1 MTEGNKINEMTEIQ
15 NKLYIEIEEDIETL
29 ITYKFR
35 GQLRII
41 RPDDNP
47 DYINDLF
54 NQKNIF
60 IVCFDDSKEVL
71 KELKQ
76 TKIPYKILPCY
87 YYDEFDT
94 VLMKMSK

>member
-1 MTEGNKINEMTEIQ
+1 MTEENKMTEIQ
-15 NKLYIEIEEDIETL
+15 NKLYMEIEDDIESL

-60 IVCFDDSKEVL
+60 IVCFDNSEEVL
-71 KELKQ
+71 KEL
-76 TKIPYKILPCY
+76 
-87 YYDEFDT
+87 
-94 VLMKMSK
+94 VVA